1 MVRDDSP
8 PHPHPRQQMEGE
20 GSKTHVPFIQRKTP
34 KVAHIT
40 FTSSWLKSSRMT
52 TCSCK
57 EAEQLYI
64 SSEFSCVPLTH
75 QSLWKKREIQNWVTS
90 SSFCNILIFLQKVN
104 PWIIHLQFGPIF
116 TFSENKSFI
125 IGKHYYT
132 LHWKYL
138 MLCAVLEK
146 GMKAL
151 MPLCKL

>member
-1 MVRDDSP
+1 MTHHHIHIPGSRWKEKGVRHMYLLFKERLQKLHTSL
-8 PHPHPRQQMEGE
+8 
-20 GSKTHVPFIQRKTP
+20 SL
-34 KVAHIT
+34 
-40 FTSSWLKSSRMT
+40 TSSWLKSSRMT